1 MKRFILSLLL
11 AFCFFYGL
19 SQSENV
25 ALQEVL
31 MKSVWTG
38 CNEKGDID
46 QGVVKIRCSF
56 STDTLTVLFK
66 EKGEKYEIKSPYY
79 ISETAEVVFNEDNVG
94 KYSDGEY
101 LIIKTGD
108 TFPCVLK
115 VYSYSDS
122 LIEYE
127 EHFKSKRL
135 NIEYIRQGAF
145 VSVE

>member
-38 CNEKGDID
+38 CNKKGDID

-56 STDTLTVLFK
+56 STDTLTILFK

-79 ISETAEVVFNEDNVG
+79 ISETAEVVFNEYNVG
-94 KYSDGEY
+94 TQRTGFKHSDVKSSFCRFLSAAFHKCFCNDAPCRACTY
-101 LIIKTGD
+101 D
-108 TFPCVLK
+108 TM
-115 VYSYSDS
+115 
-122 LIEYE
+122 
-127 EHFKSKRL
+127 
-135 NIEYIRQGAF
+135 
-145 VSVE
+145 